1 MDYFGHN
8 PPHVHAEYGGH
19 EVTVTIRYPPVV
31 KGRFPAAKKKVLIQ
45 WVEEYEEE
53 LMARWGKASRG
64 HPIGP
69 IEP

>member
-31 KGRFPAAKKKVLIQ
+31 KGRFPAAKMKVLIQ
-45 WVEEYEEE
+45 WVEGYEEE
-53 LMARWGKASRG
+53 LMVDGEKRLVGIQLAR
-64 HPIGP
+64 
-69 IEP
+69 